1 MRERV
6 RSRLL
11 PLVPRHSRAVRTLL
25 TALWGP
31 VLGTARW
38 WSMVNVEDI
47 L

>member
-11 PLVPRHSRAVRTLL
+11 PLVSKHSHAVRTALV
-25 TALWGP
+25 ALWGP
-31 VLGTARW
+31 VVGVVWW
-38 WSMVNVEDI
+38 WSIANAEDF

>member
-31 VLGTARW
+31 VSGTAQW
-38 WSMVNVEDI
+38 WSMANAEDME
-47 L
+47 